1 MALNAQIL
9 LSILAHETSTGD
21 LSKTLRA
28 TPASYS
34 ASLTDGTSAN
44 QAQVVWSGTRTLP
57 VVVGAPSGQT
67 LALASL
73 ADTRDGAAVSVA
85 ITAVKAVY
93 VRNSHATFAISLAGG
108 PFPAA
113 GVLVAAG
120 GAYVQIDPT
129 ATGMA
134 TGTVTVTGTA
144 GGTYDI
150 VLIGEGSVT

>member
-34 ASLTDGTSAN
+34 ASLTDGTAAN
-44 QAQVVWSGTRTLP
+44 QAQVVWSGTRTL
-57 VVVGAPSGQT
+57 SGSTQT
-67 LALASL
+67 LNLAGL
-73 ADTRDGAAVSVA
+73 ADTRDGATVSVA
-85 ITAVKAVY
+85 ITAAKAVY
-93 VRNSHATFAISLAGG
+93 VRNSHASLAISLAGA
-108 PFPAA
+108 PFPAG
-113 GVLVAAG
+113 GVSIAAG
-120 GAYVQIDPT
+120 GAYAQIEPT

-134 TGTVTVTGTA
+134 TGTVTVTGTV
-144 GGTYDI
+144 GGPYDI